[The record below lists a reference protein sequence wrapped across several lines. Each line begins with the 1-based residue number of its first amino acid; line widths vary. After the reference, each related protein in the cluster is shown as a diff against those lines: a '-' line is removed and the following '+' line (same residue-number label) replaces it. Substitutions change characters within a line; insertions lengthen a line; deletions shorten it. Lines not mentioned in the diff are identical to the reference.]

1 MTAEGKPRPVEE
13 IDADIA
19 QVKKELEGARG
30 TDCEVY
36 SRIVGYYRDVRNWNK
51 GKREEFKERK
61 AFRLGEENGTPSCG
75 NETAEGA
82 HKQIDKQIGERKE

>member
-1 MTAEGKPRPVEE
+1 MTAKGKPRAVEE

-19 QVKKELEGARG
+19 QAKKELEDVRG

-61 AFRLGEENGTPSCG
+61 AFRLGDANNTPSCG

-82 HKQIDKQIGERKE
+82 HKQIDKQIGEMKE

>member
-1 MTAEGKPRPVEE
+1 MTAEGKPRAVEE

-19 QVKKELEGARG
+19 QAKKELEDARG

-61 AFRLGEENGTPSCG
+61 AFQLGEASGAPSCG

-82 HKQIDKQIGERKE
+82 HKQTGEMKE

>member
-1 MTAEGKPRPVEE
+1 MTAEGKARPVEE

-19 QVKKELEGARG
+19 QVKKELEDVRG

-61 AFRLGEENGTPSCG
+61 VFRQQEVNDTPSCG

-82 HKQIDKQIGERKE
+82 HKQIEESKE